1 VPTPMPVEE
10 GGSELRQFL
19 QTLWRRKWWIV
30 SLTAVSFAAAMFYSY
45 RQTPLYQA
53 SASVLVRPI
62 NFSPTQP
69 GSAGGLI
76 VMETERIIATSPAVG
91 ALAAKTLSKEGV
103 SPASVATSNPI
114 STQELIFTS
123 VSPDPRA
130 AQATAQAYA
139 DAYLAYRRSQ
149 VLKDLEAARQPT
161 QRLIVRLQN
170 QIQEVTQELHDA
182 KTEAERTR
190 LQAEFASLVSQ
201 LATQEQNRNELILP
215 ENIVVGGIL
224 ARSYLPNA
232 PFSPDH
238 SRHGMFGLFVGLA
251 LGVGLAFT
259 RERLDQRIR
268 GRHELERQF
277 GLPLLTVVPRAHRQ
291 GRKGEPVV
299 LSEQSSDVPEAY
311 RILRAR
317 LLAARSG
324 PEVKSLLITS
334 SLPAEGKSTT
344 ALNLGIALGQAN
356 SRVVLVAGDLR
367 NRSLEQLF
375 PSDNG
380 SGLTRILLTGT
391 RVSEELTWT
400 GFNGLW
406 LLPGGPIRHDPQK
419 LMVSS
424 GMGDVMAELKATYD
438 FVVLDTTPVLGLA
451 DALVLAPLVDE
462 VLFVVDPKRAS
473 RDEIDEA
480 IHQLTSVGASIVGVV
495 LNNVS
500 GKNLGL
506 YHSYYDL
513 YGSGTNGQIFVSP
526 QMPRSSVQ

>member
-1 VPTPMPVEE
+1 
-10 GGSELRQFL
+10 
-19 QTLWRRKWWIV
+19 
-30 SLTAVSFAAAMFYSY
+30 
-45 RQTPLYQA
+45 
-53 SASVLVRPI
+53 
-62 NFSPTQP
+62 
-69 GSAGGLI
+69 
-76 VMETERIIATSPAVG
+76 
-91 ALAAKTLSKEGV
+91 
-103 SPASVATSNPI
+103 
-114 STQELIFTS
+114 
-123 VSPDPRA
+123 
-130 AQATAQAYA
+130 
-139 DAYLAYRRSQ
+139 

-161 QRLIVRLQN
+161 QRLIVRLQH
-170 QIQEVTQELHDA
+170 QIQEVTQELNELNDA
-182 KTEAERTR
+182 SPGTETTTLQFKLQSLLSQ
-190 LQAEFASLVSQ
+190 LQA
-201 LATQEQNRNELILP
+201 QEQKRNELILP
-215 ENIVVGGIL
+215 ENIVVGSLL

-251 LGVGLAFT
+251 LGVGIAFT
-259 RERLDQRIR
+259 KERLDQRIR

-324 PEVKSLLITS
+324 PDVKSVLITS
-334 SLPAEGKSTT
+334 SLPGEGKSTT

-367 NRSLEQLF
+367 NRTLEQLF

-391 RVSEELTWT
+391 RVSDELTWT

-424 GMGDVMAELKATYD
+424 AMEDVMAELKATYD

-451 DALVLAPLVDE
+451 DALVLAPLADQ

-513 YGSGTNGQIFVSP
+513 YGSGTNGQIFVAP